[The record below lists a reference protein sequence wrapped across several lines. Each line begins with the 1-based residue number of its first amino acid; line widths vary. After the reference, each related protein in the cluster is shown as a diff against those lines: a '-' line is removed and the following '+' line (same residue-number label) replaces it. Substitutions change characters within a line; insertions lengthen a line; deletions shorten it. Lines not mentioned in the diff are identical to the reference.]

1 MPYKSFSSRSC
12 SGQATDFIHEER
24 TTTCIDTQPQ
34 RATTAMIKIVAGLFS
49 VEDLHLAVVMFL
61 LIVYRRTYNE
71 SNMFAARAP
80 AKDGKTW
87 MGYHDPINQQP
98 EMLAELDAAGVA
110 ITQSLKNMLEVE
122 TAELSIT
129 WPENQ
134 LVEKHGSG

>member
-1 MPYKSFSSRSC
+1 M
-12 SGQATDFIHEER
+12 
-24 TTTCIDTQPQ
+24 
-34 RATTAMIKIVAGLFS
+34 
-49 VEDLHLAVVMFL
+49 EDLHLAVVMFL